1 MGDGAG
7 QVVGRVTAL
16 VLGPAAVADLEEVHA
31 YVDAVEDG
39 LGSRFV
45 AALDVLFARLEEFPR
60 SAPLVAGYVDVR
72 RAVVRGFPY
81 VVFYRHRPDRI
92 DVLRVL
98 YAARED
104 ADRPRPDETAR

>member
-1 MGDGAG
+1 MGGGSRRTA
-7 QVVGRVTAL
+7 GRVTAL
-16 VLGPAAVADLEEVHA
+16 MLGSAAVADLEEIHGH
-31 YVDAVEDG
+31 YDSVEDG

-45 AALDVLFARLEEFPR
+45 EPLDELFTRLEEFPR

-81 VVFYRHRPDRI
+81 VVFYRHRPEQI

-98 YAARED
+98 HAARED
-104 ADRPRPDETAR
+104 ADRPHPQKPSR

>member
-1 MGDGAG
+1 
-7 QVVGRVTAL
+7 VSAL
-16 VLGPAAVADLEEVHA
+16 VLASAAVADLEEIHGHYDSVN
-31 YVDAVEDG
+31 DG

-45 AALDVLFARLEEFPR
+45 QALDELFVRLEEFPR

-81 VVFYRHRPDRI
+81 VLFHRHRPERI

-98 YAARED
+98 HAARED
-104 ADRPRPDETAR
+104 ADRPHPQKPSR

>member
-1 MGDGAG
+1 MGGGPRRAA
-7 QVVGRVTAL
+7 GRVTAL
-16 VLGPAAVADLEEVHA
+16 VLGSAAVADLEEFHGHYDSFDDV
-31 YVDAVEDG
+31 

-45 AALDVLFARLEEFPR
+45 EALDELFARLEEFPR

-81 VVFYRHRPDRI
+81 VVFYRHRPEQI

-98 YAARED
+98 HAARED
-104 ADRPRPDETAR
+104 ADRPHSQKPSR